1 MQLYVCILSSIQLI
15 SMLFDYLI
23 LSGLDFDTLTYASLK
38 KSIIDQNKALWYL
51 HRNVPKI
58 SKKYMNTCLT
68 ILISVPFL
76 TAILHR
82 SLRNGFR
89 LSDL

>member
-1 MQLYVCILSSIQLI
+1 MISMQLYVCILSSIQLI

-51 HRNVPKI
+51 QRNVPKI
-58 SKKYMNTCLT
+58 SKKYIN
-68 ILISVPFL
+68 IGFPNGPVF
-76 TAILHR
+76 
-82 SLRNGFR
+82 RNFHT
-89 LSDL
+89 